1 MAIPLPLLFGAAALL
16 VLGRKKKR
24 RKTSDRLGEP
34 DEAPGAGWPEPDSRA
49 PGEGYITHRPSTALP
64 PIVGWNASIESR
76 ARAMMT
82 AGWEAGNK
90 VLSGGKL
97 FILMRNTA
105 MAMWPHVAWPIT
117 INDEMRMVEVA
128 PGNRIPRWVYNL
140 GNEGPKALNI
150 WLRLRDLAWNITG
163 YKPPV

>member
-1 MAIPLPLLFGAAALL
+1 MVPLALPILFGAAIL
-16 VLGRKKKR
+16 VLGKKKKKR
-24 RKTSDRLGEP
+24 KRVTGEP
-34 DEAPGAGWPEPDSRA
+34 DETPGGGWTEPDSRA
-49 PGEGYITHRPSTALP
+49 PGEGYITYRPSGDTL
-64 PIVGWNASIESR
+64 PIVGWNTSLAQK
-76 ARAMMT
+76 ARTTMT

-90 VLSGGKL
+90 VLSGGKF

-105 MAMWPHVAWPIT
+105 MAIWPHVAWPTT
-117 INDEMRMVEVA
+117 INDEMKMVEVA

-140 GNEGPKALNI
+140 GNEGPKVLNI